1 MTVET
6 QGPTGAPA
14 AAIRVLL
21 ADDHTLMREGV
32 RRILSADGGIEVV
45 AEVGDGQAAVAETL
59 AQQPDVAVLDITMP
73 GGGGLEAA
81 RQIRAR
87 APEVRILI
95 LSMHLQPEYLLESV
109 RAGAHG
115 YLVKDAAASELVS
128 AVRAV
133 CGGDTYYSAAVSA
146 QMSDLLR
153 RKLEGEEVTN
163 ALERLSP
170 REREVL
176 RHIAEGASNK
186 EIASALGISVRTVE
200 THRDSLMKKLGIHSV
215 AGLTRFALRCG
226 LVSDEE

>member
-6 QGPTGAPA
+6 QGPIGGPA

-45 AEVGDGQAAVAETL
+45 AEVGDGHAAVAETL

-115 YLVKDAAASELVS
+115 YLVKDAAASELVL

-133 CGGDTYYSAAVSA
+133 CGGDSYYSAAVSA

>member
-45 AEVGDGQAAVAETL
+45 AEVGDGQAAVAETI

-95 LSMHLQPEYLLESV
+95 LSMHLQPEYLMESV

>member
-1 MTVET
+1 MTPET
-6 QGPTGAPA
+6 QDSSARPG

-45 AEVGDGQAAVAETL
+45 AEVGDGQAAVSQTL
-59 AQQPDVAVLDITMP
+59 AKRPDVAVLDITMP

-81 RQIRAR
+81 RRIRAQ

-128 AVRAV
+128 AVRAI
-133 CGGDTYYSAAVSA
+133 CGGDAYYSAAVSA

-186 EIASALGISVRTVE
+186 DIAATLGISVRTVE
-200 THRDSLMKKLGIHSV
+200 THRDSLMKKLGIHSI

>member
-1 MTVET
+1 MTT
-6 QGPTGAPA
+6 DTPGPTAGNPSP
-14 AAIRVLL
+14 IRVLL

-32 RRILSADGGIEVV
+32 RRILNADGGIEVV
-45 AEVGDGQAAVAETL
+45 AEVGDGQAAVSETL
-59 AQQPDVAVLDITMP
+59 TRQPDVAVLDITMP
-73 GGGGLEAA
+73 GGGGLDAA
-81 RQIRAR
+81 RQIRR
-87 APEVRILI
+87 QAPEVRILI

-115 YLVKDAAASELVS
+115 YLEKDAAASELVE

-133 CGGDTYYSAAVSA
+133 CAGDSYYSAAVSA
-146 QMSDLLR
+146 QMTDLLR

-176 RHIAEGASNK
+176 RYIAEGSSNR
-186 EIASALGISVRTVE
+186 ETAAALGISVRTVE

-215 AGLTRFALRCG
+215 AGLTRIALRCG
-226 LVSDEE
+226 LVSD

>member
-1 MTVET
+1 MTTET
-6 QGPTGAPA
+6 QYSTDRPA
-14 AAIRVLL
+14 ATIRVLL

-32 RRILSADGGIEVV
+32 RRILSADGGIDVV
-45 AEVGDGQAAVAETL
+45 AEVGDGHAAVLETL
-59 AQQPDVAVLDITMP
+59 ARKPDVAVLDITMP

-81 RQIRAR
+81 RQIRAQ

-95 LSMHLQPEYLLESV
+95 LSMHLQPEYLMESV

-133 CGGDTYYSAAVSA
+133 CGGDSYYSAAVSA

-186 EIASALGISVRTVE
+186 DIAGALGISVRTVE

>member
-1 MTVET
+1 
-6 QGPTGAPA
+6 
-14 AAIRVLL
+14 
-21 ADDHTLMREGV
+21 
-32 RRILSADGGIEVV
+32 
-45 AEVGDGQAAVAETL
+45 
-59 AQQPDVAVLDITMP
+59 
-73 GGGGLEAA
+73 
-81 RQIRAR
+81 
-87 APEVRILI
+87 
-95 LSMHLQPEYLLESV
+95 
-109 RAGAHG
+109 
-115 YLVKDAAASELVS
+115 VKDAAASELVS

-133 CGGDTYYSAAVSA
+133 CGGDSYYSAAVSA

-186 EIASALGISVRTVE
+186 DIAGALGISVRTVE

>member
-1 MTVET
+1 MTTDT
-6 QGPTGAPA
+6 QGPTAGGASP
-14 AAIRVLL
+14 IRVLL

-45 AEVGDGQAAVAETL
+45 AEVGDGQAAVAETV
-59 AQQPDVAVLDITMP
+59 ARRPDVAVLDITMP

-81 RQIRAR
+81 RQIRR
-87 APEVRILI
+87 QAPEVRILI

-115 YLVKDAAASELVS
+115 YLVKDAAAGELV
-128 AVRAV
+128 AGVRAV
-133 CGGDTYYSAAVSA
+133 CGGESYYSAAVSA

-153 RKLEGEEVTN
+153 RKLEGEEVVN

-176 RHIAEGASNK
+176 QHIAEGASNK
-186 EIASALGISVRTVE
+186 EIAAALGISVRTVE

-215 AGLTRFALRCG
+215 A
-226 LVSDEE
+226 D

>member
-95 LSMHLQPEYLLESV
+95 LSMHLQPEYLMESV

-176 RHIAEGASNK
+176 RHISEGASNK

>member
-1 MTVET
+1 MAADT
-6 QGPTGAPA
+6 QDATGAGTP
-14 AAIRVLL
+14 IRVLL

-59 AQQPDVAVLDITMP
+59 ARQPDVAVLDITMP

-81 RQIRAR
+81 RQIRR
-87 APEVRILI
+87 QAPEVRILI

-115 YLVKDAAASELVS
+115 YLVKDAAASELVT
-128 AVRAV
+128 AVRSV
-133 CGGDTYYSAAVSA
+133 CAGDSYYSAAVSA

-176 RHIAEGASNK
+176 RHIAEGSSNK
-186 EIASALGISVRTVE
+186 EIASTLGISVRTVE

-226 LVSDEE
+226 LVSDEV

>member
-1 MTVET
+1 MGTDAQDT
-6 QGPTGAPA
+6 SAAGAP
-14 AAIRVLL
+14 IRVLL

-32 RRILSADGGIEVV
+32 RRILNADGGIEVV
-45 AEVGDGQAAVAETL
+45 AEVGDGQAAVTETL
-59 AQQPDVAVLDITMP
+59 ARQPDVAVLDITMP

-81 RQIRAR
+81 RQIRR
-87 APEVRILI
+87 QAPEVRILI

-115 YLVKDAAASELVS
+115 YLVKDAAAAELVS

-133 CGGDTYYSAAVSA
+133 CSGDSYYSAAVSA

-186 EIASALGISVRTVE
+186 EIAGTLGISVRTVE

-226 LVSDEE
+226 LVSDEV

>member
-6 QGPTGAPA
+6 HNPAGEPA

-45 AEVGDGQAAVAETL
+45 AEVGDGQAAVAETV
-59 AQQPDVAVLDITMP
+59 AQRPDVVVLDITMP

-95 LSMHLQPEYLLESV
+95 LSMHLQPEYLMESV

-133 CGGDTYYSAAVSA
+133 CGGDSYYSAAVSA

-153 RKLEGEEVTN
+153 RKLEGEEVSN

-170 REREVL
+170 REQEVL
-176 RHIAEGASNK
+176 RHISEGASNK
-186 EIASALGISVRTVE
+186 EIASSLGISVRTVE

>member
-1 MTVET
+1 MTVEM
-6 QGPTGAPA
+6 QGPTGAPGA
-14 AAIRVLL
+14 PIRVLL

-59 AQQPDVAVLDITMP
+59 AQKPDVAVLDITMP

-81 RQIRAR
+81 RQIRAK

-95 LSMHLQPEYLLESV
+95 LSMHLQPEYLMESV

-115 YLVKDAAASELVS
+115 YLVKDAAASELVL

-133 CGGDTYYSAAVSA
+133 CGGDSYYSAAVSA

-176 RHIAEGASNK
+176 RHISEGASNK

>member
-1 MTVET
+1 MAADT
-6 QGPTGAPA
+6 QEA
-14 AAIRVLL
+14 AAQGATVRVLL

-32 RRILSADGGIEVV
+32 RRILAADGGIEVV

-59 AQQPDVAVLDITMP
+59 AKQPDVAVLDITMP

-81 RQIRAR
+81 RQIRR
-87 APEVRILI
+87 QAPEVRILI

-115 YLVKDAAASELVS
+115 YLVKDAAAGELVA

-133 CGGDTYYSAAVSA
+133 CNGDSYYSPAVSA

-186 EIASALGISVRTVE
+186 EIAGSLGISVRTVE

-226 LVSDEE
+226 LVSDEV

>member
-95 LSMHLQPEYLLESV
+95 LSMHLQPEYLMESV

-133 CGGDTYYSAAVSA
+133 CGGDSYYSAAVSA

>member
-6 QGPTGAPA
+6 QGPTGSPA

-81 RQIRAR
+81 RQIRAK

-95 LSMHLQPEYLLESV
+95 LSMHLQPEYLMESV

-115 YLVKDAAASELVS
+115 YLVKDAAASELVT

-133 CGGDTYYSAAVSA
+133 CGGDSYYSAAVSA

-186 EIASALGISVRTVE
+186 EIASALRISVRTVE

>member
-1 MTVET
+1 
-6 QGPTGAPA
+6 
-14 AAIRVLL
+14 
-21 ADDHTLMREGV
+21 MREGV
-32 RRILSADGGIEVV
+32 RRILAADGGIEVV

-59 AQQPDVAVLDITMP
+59 AQRPDVAVLDITMP

-81 RQIRAR
+81 RQIRKQ

-115 YLVKDAAASELVS
+115 YLVKDAAAGELV
-128 AVRAV
+128 AGVRAV
-133 CGGDTYYSAAVSA
+133 CAGDPYYSAAVSA
-146 QMSDLLR
+146 QMTDLLR

-176 RHIAEGASNK
+176 RYIAEGSSNK
-186 EIASALGISVRTVE
+186 DIAATLRISVRTVE

-226 LVSDEE
+226 LVSD

>member
-1 MTVET
+1 MGTDAQAT
-6 QGPTGAPA
+6 SAAGAP
-14 AAIRVLL
+14 IRVLL

-32 RRILSADGGIEVV
+32 RRILYADGGIEVV
-45 AEVGDGQAAVAETL
+45 GEVGDGQAAVSETL
-59 AQQPDVAVLDITMP
+59 ARQPDVAVLDITMP

-81 RQIRAR
+81 RQIRR
-87 APEVRILI
+87 QAPEVRILI

-115 YLVKDAAASELVS
+115 YLVKDAAAAELVS

-133 CGGDTYYSAAVSA
+133 CAGDSYYSAAVSA

-186 EIASALGISVRTVE
+186 EIAGTLGISVRTVE

-226 LVSDEE
+226 LVSDEV